1 MSNNKNGFSA
11 GLIKEVL
18 VSSGGQFTLQVTPTT
33 LTVVKSDMGRLCR
46 VLVTTVNGAN
56 AVLIYD
62 NATTKTGT
70 IIGYIPAGATA
81 GTVIDFSMPAVTG
94 ITIADT
100 ASAGTFT
107 ISYD

>member
-1 MSNNKNGFSA
+1 MPKNANGFSA
-11 GLIKEVL
+11 GLIKEIL

-33 LTVVKSDMGRLCR
+33 LTVVKADMGRLCR

-62 NATTKTGT
+62 NATTNTGT
-70 IIGYIPAGATA
+70 IIGYIPAAA
-81 GTVIDFSMPAVTG
+81 AVGTIIDFSMPAVNG
-94 ITIADT
+94 ITIAAT
-100 ASAGTFT
+100 VSAGTFT